1 MPSGLRY
8 TSMRDWPM
16 ALARLSR
23 IPVVFLLSMFG
34 SYCAFQD
41 GSALFG
47 QGGNGYAGNGGGRV
61 RVAVWDAD
69 LMPGGRPLSVR
80 GHALA
85 GFGDAVNPDVL
96 VVYDVPDFA
105 MLLKL
110 RTALHLYGYSAV
122 MSNFFCA
129 GTVKGQTWPAE
140 IAILSRYPIDEAIQ
154 FDPPTDQLKDCARP
168 APFTDGPVAASHR
181 RLKVPQ
187 NFAPSWP
194 RARGR
199 PLPGPGFLTARIDSA
214 RVVVVGVRVARPAEN
229 PHAPGPAINAMR
241 QAITASLGAWIW
253 HEKDLREDD
262 HFLAAGD
269 FGVGEGTAL
278 PAGNLA
284 PGNADDGIDGA
295 ASILTQ
301 GVINGGAATRPGS
314 GDTPGGLRMIDLTRA
329 VLVRPAEPA
338 EAPHDARIY
347 LWSRQPGVF
356 GSAERTAIAFGSR
369 GYPLVVASS
378 GGTCAIDPALTW
390 MRRSPTFA
398 GLSRQVFTASK
409 SALRD
414 QLAALRARKA
424 VKPWVVSLDLDD
436 VVIDNSPFLYDV
448 ARSCQ
453 LPSVSAWNRWI
464 SSGQAR
470 LLPGA
475 RAFLDAARAAAK
487 RGHGRILIFT
497 KRRPDQAAE
506 TIALLKRLGVVSGP
520 NDPIVHI
527 EYGVTPQSRLAA
539 WRKATSRGDRIVLVV
554 GNSTGQF
561 PDDPKLPVGG
571 TPRSCPNPRIKAED
585 KLRLFGP
592 QTARFGVCYF
602 LIPVHVP

>member
-8 TSMRDWPM
+8 IPMREWPR

-47 QGGNGYAGNGGGRV
+47 QGGNGYAGKGGGRV
-61 RVAVWDAD
+61 HVAVWDAD
-69 LMPGGRPLSVR
+69 LMPGGSPLSVR
-80 GHALA
+80 GHALG

-105 MLLKL
+105 TLLKL
-110 RTALHLYGYSAV
+110 RTALHLYGYSVV

-129 GTVKGQTWPAE
+129 GTVKGPKWPAE

-154 FDPPTDQLKDCARP
+154 FDPPTDQLKNCARP

-181 RLKVPQ
+181 RLKVPR
-187 NFAPSWP
+187 NLAPSWP

-214 RVVVVGVRVARPAEN
+214 RVVVVGVRAALPAEN
-229 PHAPGPAINAMR
+229 PHASGPAIDAMR
-241 QAITASLGAWIW
+241 QAVTASLGAWIW
-253 HEKDLREDD
+253 HEKELREDD

-269 FGVGEGTAL
+269 FGVDKTTVS
-278 PAGNLA
+278 PVGNLT
-284 PGNADDGIDGA
+284 PGNADDGFDGA
-295 ASILTQ
+295 AAILTQ
-301 GVINGGAATRPGS
+301 GVIDGDGATRPGS
-314 GDTPGGLRMIDLTRA
+314 GNSPGGLRMIDLTRA
-329 VLVRPAEPA
+329 ALARPAEPA
-338 EAPHDARIY
+338 EAPRDARIY
-347 LWSRQPGVF
+347 LWSHQTGVF
-356 GSAERTAIAFGSR
+356 GPAERTAIAFGSR
-369 GYPLVVASS
+369 GYPLVVASA

-390 MRRSPTFA
+390 MRRGPTFA

-409 SALRD
+409 TALRD

-436 VVIDNSPFLYDV
+436 VVIDNSPFLYDI
-448 ARSCQ
+448 ARNCQ
-453 LPSVSAWNRWI
+453 LPSISAWNRWI
-464 SSGQAR
+464 SSGQAK

-475 RAFLDAARAAAK
+475 RVFLNAARAAAK

-506 TIALLKRLGVVSGP
+506 TIALLKRLGVVTGP
-520 NDPIVHI
+520 NDPLVRI
-527 EYGVTPQSRLAA
+527 EYGVTPQNRLAS
-539 WRKATSRGDRIVLVV
+539 WRRAASGGDRIVLVV
-554 GNSTGQF
+554 GNSAEQF
-561 PDDPKLPVGG
+561 PDDPGLPVGG
-571 TPRSCPNPRIKAED
+571 TAKSCPNPRIEPD
-585 KLRLFGP
+585 DRLRLFGS

-602 LIPVHVP
+602 LIPVHVL